1 MKNKFFI
8 VTPILLLPLA
18 MFACNFQSAAPTS
31 APISPEIEPQEPPFT
46 GMWMSEAE
54 TLVFTRTSLYR
65 VQSNP
70 EIGQVN
76 EQFAEIILFDPINS
90 HISLRIQWIKVN
102 GKPVGFDA
110 PVYSLSYKIDG
121 DVLQIG
127 LGTESEFTSDLSPTI
142 YYRK

>member
-1 MKNKFFI
+1 MKNKSFTFA
-8 VTPILLLPLA
+8 PIFLLVFAAL
-18 MFACNFQSAAPTS
+18 ACNSRAATPTS
-31 APISPEIEPQEPPFT
+31 APIAPEIESQEPPFA
-46 GMWMSEAE
+46 GMWMSGTE

-76 EQFAEIILFDPINS
+76 EQFAEIILYDPINS

-102 GKPVGFDA
+102 GTSVGFDA

-127 LGTESEFTSDLSPTI
+127 LGTESEFTSELSPTI

>member
-1 MKNKFFI
+1 MKNKFF
-8 VTPILLLPLA
+8 TFAPILLLVFVMLA
-18 MFACNFQSAAPTS
+18 CSIPSTAPTS
-31 APISPEIEPQEPPFT
+31 APISPEIEPQDPAFA
-46 GMWMSEAE
+46 GLWMSETE
-54 TLVFTRTSLYR
+54 TLVFTQTSLYR
-65 VQSNP
+65 VESNP

-102 GKPVGFDA
+102 GKSVGFDA